1 MNKRLLIV
9 AFGAAAACAYWL
21 SKQQAGQ
28 VIDLTQTQTAD
39 GSTPKL
45 GGILSDPA
53 SILVSYAQDTG
64 NFIDG
69 ITMGIFNLSGM
80 KRATPALLLNPN
92 VKAFLQVIRTGEGT
106 TDANGYRRIFGGQ
119 LFNSF
124 ADHPRVLVSK
134 GGYKST
140 AAGAY
145 QFLSSV
151 WDETKNAMG
160 LKDFSPASQDLA
172 ALGRIAA
179 RGALDDV
186 LAGRFA
192 LAISKTNKEWASLPN
207 SPYGQPTQTLTGA
220 LAVYQS
226 NGGTMTA

>member
-1 MNKRLLIV
+1 MNKQHLII
-9 AFGAAAACAYWL
+9 AAATVAAGAYLL
-21 SKQQAGQ
+21 SKQQTGQ
-28 VIDLTQTQTAD
+28 VIDLTQTQTTD
-39 GSTPKL
+39 TTKSTL

-80 KRATPALLLNPN
+80 KRATPALLNNPN
-92 VKAFLQVIRTGEGT
+92 VKAMLAVIRKGEGT

-124 ADHPRVLVSK
+124 ADHPRITVTAS
-134 GGYKST
+134 GYKST

-145 QFLSSV
+145 QMLSRV
-151 WDETKNAMG
+151 WDETAAIMG

-186 LAGRFA
+186 LAGRFTV
-192 LAISKTNKEWASLPN
+192 AISKLNKEWASLPN